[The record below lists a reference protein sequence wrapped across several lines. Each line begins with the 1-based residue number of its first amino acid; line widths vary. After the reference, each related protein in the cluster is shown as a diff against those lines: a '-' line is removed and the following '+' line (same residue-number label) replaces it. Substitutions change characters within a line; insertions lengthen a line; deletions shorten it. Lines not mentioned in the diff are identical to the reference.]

1 LLGLGGGIAG
11 LIGTLAGGGQ
21 KQTTQPTLGTAQ
33 QAQIGQSNQM
43 MQPLATGTSPLQQMQ
58 MSLLQALASGQ
69 GLPAGYQQLVE
80 QAFEPKLGSLY
91 EQATR
96 AGRARGFHDA
106 PGTSPAGGAVL
117 GPGLADLQGQ
127 MAAAKLGLMQSL
139 PNLYNSPI
147 QTQVGAAGQA
157 SGNLLQAANL
167 GRGQTVSQPLGPQI
181 GNAIGG
187 MLGGIGQSMQ
197 MAQQQQALDERLRQ
211 MQSGASLNDDLARIN
226 KGISLSGQFG
236 RY

>member
-1 LLGLGGGIAG
+1 LLGLGGGVAG
-11 LIGTLAGGGQ
+11 LIGTLAGGGT

-33 QAQIGQSNQM
+33 QAQINSANAMLSPGASGQ
-43 MQPLATGTSPLQQMQ
+43 LPLQQMQ

-139 PNLYNSPI
+139 PGLYNTPI
-147 QTQVGAAGQA
+147 QSQIGAAGQA
-157 SGNLLQAANL
+157 SGNLLQSANL

-181 GNAIGG
+181 GQAIGAG
-187 MLGGIGQSMQ
+187 LQGIGQSMQ
-197 MAQQQQALDERLRQ
+197 QAQQQQSMDQLLRQ
-211 MQSGASLNDDLARIN
+211 MQSG
-226 KGISLSGQFG
+226 ISLSGA
-236 RY
+236 RS